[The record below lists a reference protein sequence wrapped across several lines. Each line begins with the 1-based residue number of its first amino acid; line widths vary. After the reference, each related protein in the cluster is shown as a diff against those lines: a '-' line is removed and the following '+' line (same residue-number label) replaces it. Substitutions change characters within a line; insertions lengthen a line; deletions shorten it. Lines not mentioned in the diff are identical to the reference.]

1 MTERRGRIDKGAS
14 GMKKGMILLA
24 MVAMLGV
31 AAGCGNK
38 PAASPPDQ
46 VNELN
51 GALSGGAQGTELQE
65 VQGAGNGANEASD
78 ANATT
83 PVAASEK
90 ITIQVYF
97 TDNDLLEL
105 KQKAR
110 EIEFSAEQSKYAS
123 AFAALQQADDDLLS
137 LWEKV
142 ILNTVKFDAANG
154 QLNLDIRLPDE
165 ARLGAGGES
174 LALEALKKTMFQFDE
189 VKQIELTLDGEQ
201 VESLMGH
208 VDLEHPMSR

>member
-1 MTERRGRIDKGAS
+1 MKRIA
-14 GMKKGMILLA
+14 ILLA

-38 PAASPPDQ
+38 PTASPPD
-46 VNELN
+46 N
-51 GALSGGAQGTELQE
+51 GTETDAALSSGAQGTDLQELQE
-65 VQGAGNGANEASD
+65 PGNGAEKSGDTD
-78 ANATT
+78 AATQET
-83 PVAASEK
+83 APEK
-90 ITIQVYF
+90 LTVQVYF
-97 TDNDLLEL
+97 TDNDLMEL
-105 KQKAR
+105 KQRPR
-110 EIEFSAEQSKYAS
+110 EIEFSADRSKYES
-123 AFAALQQADDDLLS
+123 AFEALQKADDGLLS

-142 ILNTVKFDAANG
+142 VLNTVKFDEASG
-154 QLNLDIRLPDE
+154 QLNLDISLPDE

-174 LALEALKKTMFQFDE
+174 LALEALKNTMFQFDE